1 MGLGRRQQQQQ
12 QQQQQQ
18 PGDISARASTATCSP
33 TETERKEERKRLGT
47 PVGSFAAALQPG
59 SPDPV
64 CLRRAFLR
72 QSNPKPSE
80 HLRNSK
86 FLLNPEKTSKK
97 LEAPG
102 FS

>member
-72 QSNPKPSE
+72 QLLDFHSLHEKHFQWTPFTLEE
-80 HLRNSK
+80 H
-86 FLLNPEKTSKK
+86 F
-97 LEAPG
+97 
-102 FS
+102 